1 MIFEAQKTANQ
12 WKEELKE
19 RVDNFKS
26 KPVMAVIVAK
36 DYYPPSKI
44 YINNKIKTNKD
55 INAET
60 KIFEIEWEGRDGV
73 DVYTELRELVDELN
87 ENSSVNGI
95 IIQRPFLDFTEK
107 ELDIVAPVKDIDG
120 LGVIQQGLLINKSVE
135 SYIPATAYGVVKS
148 IQSQFGNDL
157 SGLTISIINRSPLIG
172 IPLQTALRNLNAT
185 VVNLHTK
192 SDKEFTQYMLK
203 NSNIIVTATGRRAVY
218 CSKDFSDKV
227 KMIIDCSMDKDKTG
241 MISGV
246 GDIFQ
251 DEVLRSM
258 PECVL
263 SSNYN
268 QTGKMT
274 CAALSANLVR
284 AYEIQNNL
292 RGEVIC

>member
-44 YINNKIKTNKD
+44 YINNKIKTNND

-60 KIFEIEWEGRDGV
+60 KIFEIEWEDRDGF
-73 DVYTELRELVDELN
+73 DVYTDVRELVDKLN
-87 ENSSVNGI
+87 EDNSVHGI

-107 ELDIVAPVKDIDG
+107 ELDIVAPVKDIDA
-120 LGVIQQGLLINKSVE
+120 LGVIQQGLLISKSDKA
-135 SYIPATAYGVVKS
+135 YIPATAYGVVKS

-203 NSNIIVTATGRRAVY
+203 NSDIVVTATGRRAVY

-227 KMIIDCSMDKDKTG
+227 KMIVDCSMDKDKTG

-251 DEVLRSM
+251 DEVLRNM

-274 CAALSANLVR
+274 CVALSANLVR

-292 RGEVIC
+292 I

>member
-1 MIFEAQKTANQ
+1 M
-12 WKEELKE
+12 
-19 RVDNFKS
+19 
-26 KPVMAVIVAK
+26 
-36 DYYPPSKI
+36 
-44 YINNKIKTNKD
+44 
-55 INAET
+55 
-60 KIFEIEWEGRDGV
+60 
-73 DVYTELRELVDELN
+73 
-87 ENSSVNGI
+87 
-95 IIQRPFLDFTEK
+95 
-107 ELDIVAPVKDIDG
+107 
-120 LGVIQQGLLINKSVE
+120 QQGLLISKSVE
-135 SYIPATAYGVVKS
+135 AYIPATAYGVVKS

-203 NSNIIVTATGRRAVY
+203 NSDIVVTATGRRAVY

-227 KMIIDCSMDKDKTG
+227 KMIVDCSMDKDKTG

-251 DEVLRSM
+251 DEVLRNM

-274 CAALSANLVR
+274 CVALSANLVR

-292 RGEVIC
+292 I

>member
-1 MIFEAQKTANQ
+1 MKFEAQKTANQ

-44 YINNKIKTNKD
+44 YINNKIKTNND

-60 KIFEIEWEGRDGV
+60 KIFEIEWEGRDGF

-87 ENSSVNGI
+87 EDNSVNGI

-107 ELDIVAPVKDIDG
+107 ELDIVSPVKDIDG
-120 LGVIQQGLLINKSVE
+120 LGVIQQGLLISKSVE
-135 SYIPATAYGVVKS
+135 AYIPATAYGVVKS
-148 IQSQFGNDL
+148 IQSHFGNDL

-192 SDKEFTQYMLK
+192 SDKEFTEYMLK
-203 NSNIIVTATGRRAVY
+203 NSDIVVTATGRRAVY

-227 KMIIDCSMDKDKTG
+227 KMLIDCSMDKDKTG

-251 DEVLRSM
+251 DEVLRNM

-292 RGEVIC
+292 I